1 MIIGKAKDC
10 LYAVNGKLLQGSETV
25 IFRGV
30 SINSRTIKE
39 GELFVC
45 IKGENFDGHDFI
57 GDAFRKGAAGIIL
70 SDTKNLSTGMLG
82 KGESP
87 FVIQSENTLRAL
99 QDLASYQRSLFP
111 FRVIAV
117 TGTNGKSTTKEMIAS
132 IIETKYK
139 TLKTQGNL
147 NNHIGLP
154 LTLLKREPEHEV
166 GVLEMG
172 MSAAGEIKR
181 LAEIAKPDIGVI
193 TNISVSHLG
202 QLKTIK
208 EVQAAK
214 GELFDSLRKE
224 ATAIVNADDPLVL
237 ELAKSLRIKKIT
249 YGIKEVADI
258 QASDIQNKG
267 NHGFT
272 FTAKIFDQTIPVKL
286 SQIGYCN
293 IYNALAALAAGHS
306 LGITGKE
313 MNLGLKNYQQIPQR
327 NEQIHYEGMT
337 LINDTYNANP
347 QSMREA
353 LKTLKEIN
361 TQGKR
366 FFIIGDMLELGPLSE
381 PAHHELG
388 QEIAR
393 SNVDYLVT
401 VGPLASLAAESA
413 IVNVQQQLQIEK
425 FSTHDEA
432 ANYLLRKVKKGDCL
446 LVKGSRG
453 SKMENVVQ
461 EFLKPKKQNN

>member
-45 IKGENFDGHDFI
+45 IKGEKFDGHDFF

-87 FVIQSENTLRAL
+87 FVIQSQNTLRAL

-193 TNISVSHLG
+193 TNISAGHLG

-208 EVQAAK
+208 DVQAAK
-214 GELFDSLRKE
+214 GELFDSLHKE
-224 ATAIVNADDPLVL
+224 GTAIVNADDPLVL

-249 YGIKEVADI
+249 YGIKEPADI

-272 FTAKIFDQTIPVKL
+272 FTAKIFDQAIPVKL
-286 SQIGYCN
+286 PQIGYCN
-293 IYNALAALAAGHS
+293 IYNALAALATGHS

-388 QEIAR
+388 QEIAG

-413 IVNVQQQLQIEK
+413 KVNVQQQLQIEK
-425 FSTHDEA
+425 FNTHDEA
-432 ANYLLRKVKKGDCL
+432 ANYLLQKVKKGDCL

-461 EFLKPKKQNN
+461 EFLKPKKQSN

>member
-45 IKGENFDGHDFI
+45 IKGENFDGHDFF

-87 FVIQSENTLRAL
+87 FVIQSQNTLRAL

-193 TNISVSHLG
+193 L
-202 QLKTIK
+202 
-208 EVQAAK
+208 
-214 GELFDSLRKE
+214 SL
-224 ATAIVNADDPLVL
+224 
-237 ELAKSLRIKKIT
+237 
-249 YGIKEVADI
+249 
-258 QASDIQNKG
+258 
-267 NHGFT
+267 
-272 FTAKIFDQTIPVKL
+272 
-286 SQIGYCN
+286 
-293 IYNALAALAAGHS
+293 
-306 LGITGKE
+306 
-313 MNLGLKNYQQIPQR
+313 
-327 NEQIHYEGMT
+327 IH
-337 LINDTYNANP
+337 I
-347 QSMREA
+347 
-353 LKTLKEIN
+353 
-361 TQGKR
+361 
-366 FFIIGDMLELGPLSE
+366 
-381 PAHHELG
+381 
-388 QEIAR
+388 
-393 SNVDYLVT
+393 
-401 VGPLASLAAESA
+401 
-413 IVNVQQQLQIEK
+413 
-425 FSTHDEA
+425 
-432 ANYLLRKVKKGDCL
+432 
-446 LVKGSRG
+446 
-453 SKMENVVQ
+453 
-461 EFLKPKKQNN
+461 

>member
-10 LYAVNGKLLQGSETV
+10 LYAVNGKLLRGSETV

-45 IKGENFDGHDFI
+45 IKGENFDGHDFF
-57 GDAFRKGAAGIIL
+57 GDASRKGAAGIIL
-70 SDTKNLSTGMLG
+70 SDTKNLSTGMLD

-193 TNISVSHLG
+193 TNISVGHLG

-208 EVQAAK
+208 EVQTAK
-214 GELFDSLRKE
+214 GELFNSLHKE
-224 ATAIVNADDPLVL
+224 GTAIVNADDPLVL
-237 ELAKSLRIKKIT
+237 ELAKSLRIRKIT
-249 YGIKEVADI
+249 YGIKEPADI

-272 FTAKIFDQTIPVKL
+272 FTAKIFDQAIPVKL
-286 SQIGYCN
+286 PQIGYCN

-327 NEQIHYEGMT
+327 NEQIYYEGMT

-381 PAHHELG
+381 SAHHELG
-388 QEIAR
+388 REIAR

-413 IVNVQQQLQIEK
+413 KANARKQLQVEK
-425 FSTHDEA
+425 FNTHDGVVS
-432 ANYLLRKVKKGDCL
+432 YLLRKVEKGDCF

-453 SKMENVVQ
+453 SKMENVVH
-461 EFLKPKKQNN
+461 EFLKPKNQNN

>member
-45 IKGENFDGHDFI
+45 IKGENFDGHDFF

-193 TNISVSHLG
+193 TNISAGHLG

-208 EVQAAK
+208 EVQTAK
-214 GELFDSLRKE
+214 GELFDSLHKE
-224 ATAIVNADDPLVL
+224 GTAIVNADDPLVL

-249 YGIKEVADI
+249 YGIKEPADI

-272 FTAKIFDQTIPVKL
+272 FTAKIFDQAIPVKL
-286 SQIGYCN
+286 PQIGYCN
-293 IYNALAALAAGHS
+293 IYNALAALATGHS

-327 NEQIHYEGMT
+327 NEQIHHEGMT

-381 PAHHELG
+381 SAHHELG

-393 SNVDYLVT
+393 SNIDYLVT

-413 IVNVQQQLQIEK
+413 KANVRKQLQIEK
-425 FSTHDEA
+425 FNTHDGA
-432 ANYLLRKVKKGDCL
+432 VNYLLRKVEKGDCL